1 MNGIAWPVQRLN
13 GFLLR
18 IQASRAQ
25 EVQASRV
32 SGCRVGQKL
41 SRLCGSN
48 GFTAV
53 GIGLFMQ
60 GSIIPIPAV
69 QR

>member
-1 MNGIAWPVQRLN
+1 MVSHGPSKGSMVFCSGFRLQ
-13 GFLLR
+13 GLR
-18 IQASRAQ
+18 KFRLQGL
-25 EVQASRV
+25 

-48 GFTAV
+48 GFKAV